1 MSSIVAV
8 NAKNQF
14 RGTIKKLVPGGVVSE
29 IVIETAAGPVSSVI
43 TTSSARELELLP
55 GVAVLA
61 LFKSTEVSLAKLEP
75 KPTGDIV

>member
-14 RGTIKKLVPGGVVSE
+14 RGTIKKLVPGSVVSE
-29 IVIETAAGPVSSVI
+29 IVIETSAGIVSSVI
-43 TTSSARELELLP
+43 TTSSAKELELLP

-61 LFKSTEVSLAKLEP
+61 LFKATEVSLAKLEP
-75 KPTGDIV
+75 KASGEIA

>member
-14 RGTIKKLVPGGVVSE
+14 RGTIKKLIPGPVVSE
-29 IVIETAAGPVSSVI
+29 IVIETGAGAVSSVI
-43 TTSSARELELLP
+43 TTSSAKELELLP

-61 LFKSTEVSLAKLEP
+61 LFKATEVSLAKLGPTSAGEP
-75 KPTGDIV
+75 T

>member
-14 RGTIKKLVPGGVVSE
+14 RGTIKKLVPGSVVSE
-29 IVIETAAGPVSSVI
+29 IVIETPAGTVSSVI
-43 TTSSARELELLP
+43 TTSSAKELELLP

-61 LFKSTEVSLAKLEP
+61 LFKATEVSIAKLES
-75 KPTGDIV
+75 KPTGDLA